1 MWATAL
7 DTSRARCRWVSG
19 IEIVGPQRDQIEQA
33 EKNPCGACDRRVR
46 PLPLGLDAKVTPD
59 FGESELDR
67 PTTDKPAK
75 DVERV
80 GIKIGAQEDPRF
92 ELIGNVANQRRRV
105 EQPGIETQA
114 ADHAD
119 AMPNGIEQFDG
130 SETAIGHRDG
140 LPLGKPVCHL
150 QHDLPAPPSGLRTPT
165 T

>member
-1 MWATAL
+1 MGETLNQGWRTPADDAWTA
-7 DTSRARCRWVSG
+7 DRAGSAV
-19 IEIVGPQRDQIEQA
+19 
-33 EKNPCGACDRRVR
+33 
-46 PLPLGLDAKVTPD
+46 
-59 FGESELDR
+59 
-67 PTTDKPAK
+67 
-75 DVERV
+75 
-80 GIKIGAQEDPRF
+80 
-92 ELIGNVANQRRRV
+92 RRRV